1 MVGMIPTTAD
11 YIILGGGIAG
21 CVLASRLKEADSSLS
36 IVLIEAGQDP
46 TGHPLTTAPLAC
58 FAAHHSDLDYAYR
71 TVPQEHLGGRQCY
84 AAGAKVLSGGSAINY
99 GAWTRGPAAD
109 FDSWADQVGDT
120 EWSYHGLLPY
130 FKKTE
135 QYTPSQQVDP
145 EQHGANGPIHVVSV
159 SDSDPIRKYPLREPI
174 ERAWSELGV
183 KRVWDANGGEPLG
196 LTEAVEAWRDG
207 KRQCASHA
215 YNLSGVTVLCSTVV
229 HRVIIEDVSGVK
241 TATAVEL
248 VGGQNIIAAREIIL
262 SCGAYRTPQV
272 LMLSG
277 IGAKADVTRHNIP
290 SMVDSPEVGRN
301 FHDHLAVCLWWKLRH
316 PEQGLALGT
325 SEWKDPAYSKG
336 LPSDWIAFSRVP
348 DEVLSQAL
356 VADAEFTDAHDLLK
370 PERCHLET
378 LVAYAPAGAHLADVA
393 IPLDGTHMTAAVLG
407 MTPTSRGTVTI
418 ASDDPQTPPQI
429 DPNYYA
435 TEADRQSFRYGIRQ
449 ALRLFQETQSG
460 SGIVENEVPPE
471 GYPGLHADST
481 DAEIDARV
489 SRVGNTFYHAGGSA
503 SMGKVVDTQLRVYGV
518 DRLRVVDASVIPIP
532 IAAHYQAIVYAIA
545 EKAADMI
552 LYPNYLYEIGHF
564 GQ

>member
-1 MVGMIPTTAD
+1 MVGNIPATAD

-71 TVPQEHLGGRQCY
+71 TVPQEHLGGRACY
-84 AAGAKVLSGGSAINY
+84 AAAAKVLSGGSAVNY

-109 FDSWADQVGDT
+109 FDCWADQVGSS
-120 EWSYHGLLPY
+120 EWSYRGLLPY
-130 FKKTE
+130 FKKSE
-135 QYTPSQQVDP
+135 DYALSPGVDP
-145 EQHGANGPIHVVSV
+145 EQHGANGPIHVVSI
-159 SDSDPIRKYPLREPI
+159 SDSDPVRKYPLRNLVEQ
-174 ERAWSELGV
+174 AWLELGV
-183 KRVWDANGGEPLG
+183 ERVKDANGGEPLG
-196 LTEAVEAWRDG
+196 LAEIVESWRDG
-207 KRQCASHA
+207 KRQCASQA

-229 HRVIIEDVSGVK
+229 HRVIIEDLSGAK
-241 TATAVEL
+241 TATAVAL
-248 VGGQNIIAAREIIL
+248 IDGQTIAATREIIL

-277 IGAKADVTRHNIP
+277 IGAKEDVIRHNIP
-290 SMVDSPEVGRN
+290 LTVDSPEVGRN

-316 PEQGLALGT
+316 PEKGLAMGT
-325 SEWKDPAYSKG
+325 PEWKDPAYSKG
-336 LPSDWIAFSRVP
+336 LPSDWMVFSRVP
-348 DEVLSQAL
+348 TEILRQAL
-356 VADAEFTDAHDLLK
+356 IADAELTDSHDLLK

-393 IPLDGTHMTAAVLG
+393 IPLDGTHMTTAVLG

-418 ASDDPQTPPQI
+418 SSNDPQTPPQI

-435 TEADRQSFRYGIRQ
+435 TEADRVALRHGIRQ
-449 ALRLFQETQSG
+449 ALRLLQETKAG
-460 SGIVENEVPPE
+460 SSIVENEVAPD
-471 GYPGLHADST
+471 GYPGLDASST

-489 SRVGNTFYHAGGSA
+489 SRVGNTFYHPGGSA
-503 SMGKVVDTQLRVYGV
+503 SMGKVVDSRLRVYGV

-532 IAAHYQAIVYAIA
+532 IAAHYQAIIYAIA

-552 LYPNYLYEIGHF
+552 LYPI
-564 GQ
+564 Q